1 MARQKNT
8 LAHLVAILLFLG
20 GIGYLFMTGISEN
33 SVYFLNVAE
42 ARALD
47 PAKLAQARL
56 FGTVAENDLTID
68 AARHGASFI
77 LQDKDDPA
85 IVMPVSYKGVLP
97 DAFKAGAEVIVEG
110 GLGEHGL
117 FVAKILMTQ
126 CPSKYKKEN
135 RKV

>member
-20 GIGYLFMTGISEN
+20 GIVYLFMTGIAEN

-42 ARALD
+42 AKALD
-47 PAKLAQARL
+47 PAKLTQARL
-56 FGTVAENDLTID
+56 FGTVSENDLAID
-68 AARHGASFI
+68 TARHGASFV
-77 LQDKDDPA
+77 LQDKDNPE
-85 IVMPVSYKGVLP
+85 IVMPVSYNGVLP

-110 GLGEHGL
+110 GLGEHGN

-126 CPSKYKKEN
+126 CPSKYEKGN